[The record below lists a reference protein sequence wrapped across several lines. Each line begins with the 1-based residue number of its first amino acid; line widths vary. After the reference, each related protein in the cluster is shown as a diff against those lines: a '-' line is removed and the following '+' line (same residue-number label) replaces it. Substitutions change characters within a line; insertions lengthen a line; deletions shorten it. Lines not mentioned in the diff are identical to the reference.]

1 MALAVFLHEGQFID
15 YTASA
20 DKVCGDVIEL
30 GSNDFIGVVVNAAGI
45 KNGATG
51 SVQIDGVF
59 ECTKTN
65 AADVIPVG
73 DWVAFGASG
82 TVASSGTGRHLTVNA
97 AGAGV
102 TTVKVK
108 INAR

>member
-30 GSNDFIGVVVNAAGI
+30 GSNDFIGIVATADGI

-51 SVQIDGVF
+51 AVQIEGVF
-59 ECTKTN
+59 DCTKTTASDVL
-65 AADVIPVG
+65 AAG
-73 DWVAFGASG
+73 DWLAFGAGG
-82 TVASSGTGRHLTVNA
+82 TVAASGTGRHLAVTA
-97 AGAGV
+97 AGNGV
-102 TTVKVK
+102 TTIKVK